1 MDTYGRI
8 WLVGEDE
15 GDDVG
20 PLLGLDD
27 GLLEGEPVV
36 TGFGVGLL
44 LGEEVGV
51 AVIGPEVGLAVIGPV
66 EGDVCHEERIALTYQ
81 KMYE

>member
-1 MDTYGRI
+1 M
-8 WLVGEDE
+8 VGKDD

-20 PLLGLDD
+20 LVLGLDV

-36 TGFGVGLL
+36 IGFGVGLL

-51 AVIGPEVGLAVIGPV
+51 AVIGPEEGLAVIGPV
-66 EGDVCHEERIALTYQ
+66 EGDVCKR
-81 KMYE
+81 

>member
-1 MDTYGRI
+1 MVSDGRI
-8 WLVGEDE
+8 LTVGEDE

-20 PLLGLDD
+20 PLLGSDV

-36 TGFGVGLL
+36 TGFGVGSLF
-44 LGEEVGV
+44 GEEVGV

-66 EGDVCHEERIALTYQ
+66 EGDVCQRRENN
-81 KMYE
+81 MNM